1 MKKPTILLFFLL
13 ILYCKSYAIQYDLII
28 VGGTPAG
35 ITAAIAASREGK
47 DVLILERTEHIGGL
61 PVNGLGATD
70 IGTRGATTGLF
81 EQFVSFNKA
90 YYIQTYGEQSVQVRD
105 CSDGYHFE
113 PHVAA
118 ITFNKMLNEAR
129 PGKITVLTLRQF
141 DSEPRFVTMQG
152 NRIISIR
159 ILNLKSKEEEH
170 YSGNFFIDATYEG
183 DLSAAAGVKF
193 RLGREAADEY
203 GEPCAGKVYRWWK
216 HGPDGEGSS
225 YQGDNAIQAYNYRL
239 CLTNNSKIRIPIL
252 KPENYNREEYISLI
266 DDVLTGRNTDIRYKQ
281 VNDTQIEENRRKI
294 LAGEQTSIAGD
305 VWGMAKL
312 SSMTRLPN
320 AKTDANNQHLA
331 LISTD
336 LPEENWEW
344 PTSGWEWRD
353 RFAERLKSYTLG
365 LLWFAQNDEALPSN
379 FREACRQWGLAS
391 DEYKDN
397 NGFPRQVYVREGRRL
412 EGTYFFTANDALP
425 INEGSRPPVH
435 LASITASHYALDSHA
450 VRKRESARIHL
461 DGFFSHPTSVYT
473 VPYGVMV
480 PKLVENLL
488 FPVAVS
494 GSHVGFST
502 LRMEPCWMA
511 LGEAAGIAATLAID
525 NSLNVRNIDIDKL
538 QNSLLKNG
546 ATLIYF
552 RDLTNNDPDF
562 PLIQKLALRGY
573 FPDWDSKIDEVMDE
587 NTAKLWSE
595 LSRKSFNIDKKNT
608 KRTIMHLLFSEIDVK
623 KSNF

>member
-1 MKKPTILLFFLL
+1 MKKITFLFLILL
-13 ILYCKSYAIQYDLII
+13 IINCKSYALEYDLII

-47 DVLILERTEHIGGL
+47 NCLILERTEHIGGL

-81 EQFVSFNKA
+81 EQFVSLNKTH
-90 YYIQTYGEQSVQVRD
+90 YIQTYGEQSIQVRD

-118 ITFNKMLNEAR
+118 ITFNKMLNQVGS
-129 PGKITVLTLRQF
+129 GKITVLTLRQF
-141 DSEPRFVTMQG
+141 DSDPRFVTMQG
-152 NRIISIR
+152 DRIISIR
-159 ILNLKSKEEEH
+159 ILNRQSGKEEY
-170 YSGNFFIDATYEG
+170 YSGYFFIDATYEG

-193 RLGREAADEY
+193 KLGRESADEY
-203 GEPCAGKVYRWWK
+203 KEPCAGKIYRWWK
-216 HGPDGEGSS
+216 HGPDGEGST

-239 CLTNNSKIRIPIL
+239 CLTNDPKIRKLVL
-252 KPENYNREEYISLI
+252 KPANYNREEYISLI
-266 DDVLTGRNTDIRYKQ
+266 DDVLTGRNTDIGYKQ
-281 VNDTQIEENRRKI
+281 VSNAQVEENRRKI
-294 LAGEQTSIAGD
+294 LAGGQTSIPGD

-336 LPEENWEW
+336 LPEENWAW

-365 LLWFAQNDEALPSN
+365 LLWFAQNDEALPSS
-379 FREACRQWGLAS
+379 FREACSQWGLAS

-397 NGFPRQVYVREGRRL
+397 NAFPRQVYVREGRRL

-425 INEGSRPPVH
+425 INEGSRPPIH
-435 LASITASHYALDSHA
+435 PLSITASHYALDSHA
-450 VRKRESARIHL
+450 VRKREAGGIHL

-480 PKLVENLL
+480 PNLVENLL

-525 NSLNVRNIDIDKL
+525 NSQNVRNIDIDKL
-538 QNSLLKNG
+538 QNNLLKYG
-546 ATLIYF
+546 TTLIYF

-573 FPDWDSKIDEVMDE
+573 FPDWDSEIDEIIDE
-587 NTAKLWSE
+587 NTVKLWCK
-595 LSRKSFNIDKKNT
+595 LSGKSFNTDKKQT
-608 KRTIMHLLFSEIDVK
+608 KRTIMHLLFSDLP
-623 KSNF
+623 